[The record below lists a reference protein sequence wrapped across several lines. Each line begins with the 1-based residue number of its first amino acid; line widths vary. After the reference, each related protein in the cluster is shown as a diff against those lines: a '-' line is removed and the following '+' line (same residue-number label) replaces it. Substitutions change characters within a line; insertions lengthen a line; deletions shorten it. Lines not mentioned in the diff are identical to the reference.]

1 MVKYV
6 YILLCFAVVSLS
18 AFVTVGSKEVPE
30 TEQIVSL
37 RRIGHKLLLASHDRT
52 SRVLPVKK
60 VAKNEFEIHFEN
72 PIAINPDALVA
83 ITTAEERAGL
93 LPGEYTVTVNSC
105 GDNAIL
111 YAYAMPLKNKELPPC
126 LGRPLPERCYYI
138 SVKLTQGLDK
148 AWLAAG
154 VLPLFLFMGWKRYA
168 AKQKPAG
175 VGDSTFLKEEC
186 VPIGNVKYYPALQK
200 LIINDECQP
209 LTGKETRVLSIFAA
223 SLNVEVPRERL
234 QKEVWEDEGV
244 IVGRS
249 LDMFISK
256 LRKKLKAEPAIQIV
270 SIHGKGYKLIV
281 NND

>member
-6 YILLCFAVVSLS
+6 YILLGCAVVSLS
-18 AFVTVGSKEVPE
+18 AFVTGRNKTVPE

-37 RRIGHKLLLASHDRT
+37 RRIGHKLLLASNDST

-60 VAKNEFEIHFEN
+60 VYENEFEIYFEK
-72 PIAINPDALVA
+72 PIAIKPDALVA
-83 ITTAEERAGL
+83 ITMAEERAGL
-93 LPGEYTVTVNSC
+93 LPNNYTVTVNSC
-105 GDNAIL
+105 GDNAIQ
-111 YAYAMPLKNKELPPC
+111 YAYTMPLKNKELPPC
-126 LGRPLPERCYYI
+126 LGRALPEKCYYV
-138 SVKLTQGLDK
+138 SVKLRQRSDR

-154 VLPLFLFMGWKRYA
+154 LLPLFLFVGWQRFSG
-168 AKQKPAG
+168 KQKQQTA
-175 VGDSTFLKEEC
+175 DNLSLKKEC
-186 VPIGNVKYYPALQK
+186 VLIGKVQYYPGLQK
-200 LIINDECQP
+200 LIVKDECQP
-209 LTGKETRVLSIFAA
+209 LTGKESRVLDIFAA
-223 SLNVEVPRERL
+223 NINVEVPRERL

>member
-1 MVKYV
+1 MIKYV
-6 YILLCFAVVSLS
+6 YIALCCAVVSLS
-18 AFVTVGSKEVPE
+18 AFVTVSNKAVPE
-30 TEQIVSL
+30 TEQIVSM
-37 RRIGHKLLLASHDRT
+37 RRIGHKLLLASNDST
-52 SRVLPVKK
+52 SRVLPVKRLSE
-60 VAKNEFEIHFEN
+60 NEFGIYFEN
-72 PIAINPDALVA
+72 PIAIKPDALVA
-83 ITTAEERAGL
+83 ITAAEERAGL
-93 LPGEYTVTVNSC
+93 LPHHYTITVNSC
-105 GDNAIL
+105 GDNAIQ
-111 YAYAMPLKNKELPPC
+111 YAYTMPLKSKELPPC
-126 LGRPLPERCYYI
+126 LGRPLPERCYYV
-138 SVKLTQGLDK
+138 SVKLTEASGR

-154 VLPLFLFMGWKRYA
+154 VLPLFLFIGWTKFGR
-168 AKQKPAG
+168 QKITLTQG
-175 VGDSTFLKEEC
+175 NITIKEEC
-186 VPIGNVKYYPALQK
+186 VPIGNAKYYPALQK

-223 SLNVEVPRERL
+223 NINAEVPRERL